1 MEKEIGLSQFK
12 KHFKNAIIV
21 IDNNILK
28 ISKKENTNCF
38 FEIYQKGEDSFGIDL
53 VMGTIEN
60 PSKIGNARWY
70 KYGDKYYSMKDVI
83 DFANNR
89 GIK

>member
-1 MEKEIGLSQFK
+1 MEKEIGLLKFK

-28 ISKKENTNCF
+28 ISKKDTNYF
-38 FEIYQKGEDSFGIDL
+38 LEIYQKGEDSFGIDI

-60 PSKIGNARWY
+60 PSKVGNARWY
-70 KYGDKYYSMKDVI
+70 NYGDKYHSMKDVI
-83 DFANNR
+83 KIANNR